1 MDRTERD
8 RFGPTRCGPV
18 DDVIKW
24 STDRHYILLVVF
36 IVTAA
41 AIYSLGHGLRTFTAV
56 LGQLSLPVF
65 HPPRDGKMSI
75 STL

>member
-24 STDRHYILLVVF
+24 STDRHYILLMLIYRHYKLHVHF
-36 IVTAA
+36 YIVWLVT
-41 AIYSLGHGLRTFTAV
+41 
-56 LGQLSLPVF
+56 
-65 HPPRDGKMSI
+65 
-75 STL
+75 

>member
-24 STDRHYILLVVF
+24 SEERDYILLPINPNFFCTNDAPFATENKHTANDVMF
-36 IVTAA
+36 KDVTDFLC
-41 AIYSLGHGLRTFTAV
+41 YER
-56 LGQLSLPVF
+56 P
-65 HPPRDGKMSI
+65 
-75 STL
+75 